1 MAPQQ
6 SSTTMSTSVEHVHPV
21 ILWTAGDHSEVE
33 RKKQNNC
40 VLSKKIQLRYK
51 RAPVQILQFFCVFL
65 NNNTGSGAG

>member
-33 RKKQNNC
+33 RRKQNNC
-40 VLSKKIQLRYK
+40 FIKENTVALQACACPHSSVLLCFPEQ
-51 RAPVQILQFFCVFL
+51 
-65 NNNTGSGAG
+65 